1 MTTRMPA
8 PGELR
13 AGGRPRK
20 PEHERTV
27 VATVRLTPAR
37 KEKLQRL
44 GAAWL
49 SQMLDEAL
57 ELNAGHTA

>member
-1 MTTRMPA
+1 MTARAETN
-8 PGELR
+8 GERR
-13 AGGRPRK
+13 AGRPRK
-20 PEHERTV
+20 PAHERTV

-49 SQMLDEAL
+49 SRALDGAME
-57 ELNAGHTA
+57 ESTC